1 MNDVAKVIRL
11 QDLTTAPRQRPTAR
25 NWTGPADRA
34 VTSLTDRLSPPA
46 PPAPR
51 SMADLMRDAV
61 GKQIGRTADFA
72 RRRLTGDYQVDEF
85 GFDEHLLESVLLPA
99 LRPLA
104 DNWFRVQ
111 VSGMENIPEA
121 GGALIVANH
130 AGTVPLDGLMLQLA
144 VHDSHPK
151 QRALRLL
158 AADLVFEVPMLGA
171 LARKAGHT
179 LACRPDAERLLRSG
193 ELTGVFP
200 EGFKGVGKKYADRYK
215 LQRFGRGGFVAAA
228 VKAGVPII
236 PCSIV
241 GSEEIYPKLAD
252 IKPLARLLGLP
263 YFPVT
268 PTFPHLGPLGAIPL
282 PSKWY
287 IEFGTPISTTDYV
300 AEDADDPMLMFEVT
314 DQVRET
320 IQQTLYKLLIR
331 RRNTFMG

>member
-1 MNDVAKVIRL
+1 MNDVAKVIPL
-11 QDLTTAPRQRPTAR
+11 HDLGTALRPRPAAR
-25 NWTGPADRA
+25 NWAAPADRS
-34 VTSLTDRLSPPA
+34 VTSLTDRLDA
-46 PPAPR
+46 PPPR
-51 SMADLMRDAV
+51 ASRSFGDLLRGAL
-61 GKQIGRTADFA
+61 GRQIGRTAEFT

-85 GFDEHLLESVLLPA
+85 GFDEHLLESTLLPA

-111 VSGMENIPEA
+111 VDGMDNIPEA
-121 GGALIVANH
+121 GGALIVSNH
-130 AGTVPLDGLMLQLA
+130 AGTIPLDGLMLQLA
-144 VHDSHPK
+144 VHDHHPK

-158 AADLVFEVPMLGA
+158 AADLVFETPMLGT

-193 ELTGVFP
+193 EVTGVFP
-200 EGFKGVGKKYADRYK
+200 EGFKGVGKNYADRYK

-228 VKAGVPII
+228 VRTGVPII

-252 IKPLARLLGLP
+252 VKPLARLLGLP

-268 PTFPHLGPLGAIPL
+268 PTFPHLGPLGAVPL
-282 PSKWY
+282 PSKWS
-287 IEFGTPISTTDYV
+287 IEFGSPINTTEYQ

-320 IQQTLYKLLIR
+320 IQQTLYKLLAS
-331 RRNTFMG
+331 RRNPFLG